1 MIKLVRKVGTEM
13 KFLIIIL
20 ILIIAVGLFFIFQIK
35 MNNGFGK
42 KHEKF
47 SLVKKEEVPP
57 LSESNEVKNVV
68 ESNGD
73 VEVLDLND
81 KSKNSIEEKADTLD
95 LDDLFKTISLSKVEE
110 EKEFDFDLKRSDEN
124 KTA

>member
-1 MIKLVRKVGTEM
+1 M

-42 KHEKF
+42 KREKF

-68 ESNGD
+68 ESNGG

>member
-1 MIKLVRKVGTEM
+1 MIFIIIVLV
-13 KFLIIIL
+13 LIIIVGSYL
-20 ILIIAVGLFFIFQIK
+20 IFRLK
-35 MNNGFGK
+35 MNNK
-42 KHEKF
+42 VDKTREKF
-47 SLVKKEEVPP
+47 SVIKKEEVPP
-57 LSESNEVKNVV
+57 ANVENEVKKVIKSEDN
-68 ESNGD
+68 

-81 KSKNSIEEKADTLD
+81 KSLNSIEEKADTLD